1 MLHSKHIV
9 TTSNAHMWT
18 GEELQSKV
26 SPSSVF
32 QLSVDKVPHFLNQE
46 FENVNIFDENKA
58 FDSQETGYNE
68 PIVTNSN
75 FNNQFHNGELYGDR
89 NIGGHEG
96 PQALGLYFEETEADQ
111 FINALKS

>member
-58 FDSQETGYNE
+58 FDSKESGYNE
-68 PIVTNSN
+68 PIVTNSI
-75 FNNQFHNGELYGDR
+75 FNNTFQNG
-89 NIGGHEG
+89 EG
-96 PQALGLYFEETEADQ
+96 PQALGLYFEETEADPLLNQ
-111 FINALKS
+111 LKSWSSTPEYAN

>member
-46 FENVNIFDENKA
+46 FENVNIFDEKRA
-58 FDSQETGYNE
+58 FDSRESGYNE
-68 PIVTNSN
+68 PIVTNSI
-75 FNNQFHNGELYGDR
+75 FNNTFQNG
-89 NIGGHEG
+89 EG
-96 PQALGLYFEETEADQ
+96 PQALGLYF
-111 FINALKS
+111 